1 MTECVGKEIIMRQNE
16 ATWDEDLFLSAD
28 ERDELEEL
36 AKACDSEEMVEEF
49 NAAIHEAAMQE
60 CDTND

>member
-1 MTECVGKEIIMRQNE
+1 MRQNE